1 MVTLAVRNTF
11 AGTDLVESD
20 PLNENFEDVETVVNG
35 GITSNNLDP
44 NAGITATQLADRY
57 ASILPTSFN
66 LIPSFFRSNGAM
78 AYVGSIV
85 PPSSFANDYY
95 TVPVTGTWGEVD
107 RCYPPL
113 DTGQEAYL
121 TKAELYVIGQQ
132 ANAGSNPQFRIRKNG
147 TLVLGGGEVTIDT
160 DSIRYELTNADPSDD
175 PQASIVNGDYLT
187 FEFSSSGAAAGY
199 LLGVS
204 LKLYWKVRFTN

>member
-1 MVTLAVRNTF
+1 MSTLAVRNIF
-11 AGTDLVESD
+11 APTDIVEST
-20 PLNENFEDVETVVNG
+20 PLNENFEDIETVVNG
-35 GITSNNLDP
+35 GITSTNIDP

-57 ASILPTSFN
+57 ASILPCSFN
-66 LIPSFFRSNGAM
+66 LVPSFHRSNGAM

-95 TVPVTGTWGEVD
+95 FTPVTGTWGEMD

-121 TKAELYVIGQQ
+121 TKAELYVIGQYT
-132 ANAGSNPQFRIRKNG
+132 NGGSNPQFRIRKNG

-187 FEFSSSGAAAGY
+187 FEFSSTGALPGA
-199 LLGVS
+199 LIGVS